1 MDHAEVLDFETQT
14 LLQMKLGTDAL
25 NFVGMFKKNFT
36 AFFYPVLESNVTAH
50 EVAPIQSLE
59 ELWDEVGPQISAV
72 LQNDGVIPNDIVPF
86 DAASDRDMDEQ
97 K

>member
-1 MDHAEVLDFETQT
+1 MHHDLECNLTFLNITSTCYFLHFFLPIIEST
-14 LLQMKLGTDAL
+14 LRAQEAT
-25 NFVGMFKKNFT
+25 
-36 AFFYPVLESNVTAH
+36 PS
-50 EVAPIQSLE
+50 PE

-72 LQNDGVIPNDIVPF
+72 LQNDGNIPSDVVPF

>member
-1 MDHAEVLDFETQT
+1 MCYFLS
-14 LLQMKLGTDAL
+14 
-25 NFVGMFKKNFT
+25 
-36 AFFYPVLESNVTAH
+36 PPPILESTLGAQ
-50 EVAPIQSLE
+50 EATRSPE

-72 LQNDGVIPNDIVPF
+72 LQNDGNIPSDVVPF